1 MNILKKQS
9 VRSQGGLILVIL
21 SLGILFTILNST
33 FINGGNLMN
42 IVRQASVNII
52 VVMGVSIIMIAGELD
67 LSVAG
72 VACLTGM
79 IVSKAM
85 VSGVGIPAALLI
97 GLGLGAVIGFLNGFL
112 TTRFNLSSMI
122 ITLAVNSACTGFA
135 SLVTGGTAVYGLP
148 KNFEFLGRGSI
159 LRIPTQVVVMVVIVV
174 LAWILLNKILAGRY
188 ALAIGGDNQVSKLAG
203 ISVNKYKV
211 IYFVLSGVLAA
222 LAGMILTSR
231 LSTGQPNLATNMNMD
246 CITAAVLGGTA
257 MDGGAGS
264 IVGSLLGA
272 LLLTIIT
279 NGLTINSVDS
289 YWQMVISAAILVI
302 TIVARRKKD

>member
-1 MNILKKQS
+1 
-9 VRSQGGLILVIL
+9 
-21 SLGILFTILNST
+21 
-33 FINGGNLMN
+33 MN

-79 IVSKAM
+79 VVSKIM
-85 VSGVGIPAALLI
+85 VSGISIPLAALI
-97 GLGLGAVIGFLNGFL
+97 GLILGAAIGLLNGFL
-112 TTRFNLSSMI
+112 TTKFNLSSMI

-148 KNFEFLGRGSI
+148 KDFEFLGRGTI
-159 LRIPTQVVVMVVIVV
+159 LKIPTQVIVMLVIVII
-174 LAWILLNKILAGRY
+174 AWILLSKTLAGRY
-188 ALAIGGDNQVSKLAG
+188 ALAIGGDNQVSRLAG

-211 IYFVLSGVLAA
+211 LYFVISGFLAA

-231 LSTGQPNLATNMNMD
+231 LSTGQPNLAINMNMD
-246 CITAAVLGGTA
+246 SITAAVLGGTA
-257 MDGGAGS
+257 MEGGTGS
-264 IVGSLLGA
+264 IVGSVLGA

-279 NGLTINSVDS
+279 NGLTINGVDS
-289 YWQMVISAAILVI
+289 YWQMVISAAVLVI
-302 TIVARRKKD
+302 TIVTRRKKD